1 MEFANVDL
9 SHFLEKDSIHSND
22 PLPLAN
28 CVFIICLTQI
38 DRCQDTI
45 AILGISNEIRMA
57 PEEQLRCEN
66 NLNIIRKIL
75 GQLASSNPQN
85 IFFPSNTV

>member
-1 MEFANVDL
+1 MELANVDL
-9 SHFLEKDSIHSND
+9 SHFLEKDSIHSNY

-57 PEEQLRCEN
+57 PEEQLRCVR
-66 NLNIIRKIL
+66 IISI
-75 GQLASSNPQN
+75 
-85 IFFPSNTV
+85 